1 MRVLSSWLLA
11 LCLVGFCAP
20 SQGQAPP
27 AKLGSGGPG
36 DLLIAPGRLVF
47 EGRTRTAALNLT
59 NIGLQKATYRI
70 TMTRMEMSENG
81 SFKELPANAESD
93 KQLFSL
99 FSYSPH
105 EVELEPQE
113 SQAVRF
119 LVKKPADLAPGEYRV
134 HLVFRAIPPTPDPT
148 VTPKSDGT
156 ISITLTPIYGLSIP
170 LIMRHGDTTA
180 VASIAQVSL
189 DKDQKHLLFDLNRTG
204 NQSVYGNLE
213 ATLLPPK
220 GSAKSL
226 AKMNGVAVY
235 ANLPTRHISIALPA
249 DTPLLKGSRI
259 QISYSAPAEA
269 KGTKLAQTEFLIP

>member
-11 LCLVGFCAP
+11 LCMAGSCVFA
-20 SQGQAPP
+20 QAQATT
-27 AKLGSGGPG
+27 AKLASGGPG

-81 SFKELPANAESD
+81 SFKELPTNPDTD

-105 EVELEPQE
+105 EVVLEPQE

-148 VTPKSDGT
+148 TPPKKDGT
-156 ISITLTPIYGLSIP
+156 ISITLTLIYGLSIP
-170 LIMRHGDTTA
+170 LILRHGETSA
-180 VASIAQVSL
+180 AASIAQVSL
-189 DKDQKHLLFDLNRTG
+189 DQEQKNLLFDLNRTG

-213 ATLLPPK
+213 ATLLPLK

-226 AKMNGVAVY
+226 ATMNGVAVY
-235 ANLPTRHISIALPA
+235 ANMPLPA
-249 DTPLLKGSRI
+249 DTPLPKGSRI
-259 QISYSAPAEA
+259 QITFSAPVDA
-269 KGTKLAQTEFLIP
+269 KGTKLAQAEFLIP